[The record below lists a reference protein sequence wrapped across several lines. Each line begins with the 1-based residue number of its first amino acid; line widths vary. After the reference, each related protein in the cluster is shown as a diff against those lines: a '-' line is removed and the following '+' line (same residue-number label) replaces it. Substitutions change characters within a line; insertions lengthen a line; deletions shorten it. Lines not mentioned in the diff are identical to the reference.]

1 MNVSYIKLNYLHSN
15 PKRNETKQQQQQQQ
29 QQNKYFEI
37 QLASLSLFKILFI
50 NVRLELE
57 Q

>member
-29 QQNKYFEI
+29 NKYFEI
-37 QLASLSLFKILFI
+37 QLASLSLFKMLFI

>member
-15 PKRNETKQQQQQQQ
+15 PKRNETKQ
-29 QQNKYFEI
+29 NKYFEI
-37 QLASLSLFKILFI
+37 QLASLSLFKKLFI
-50 NVRLELE
+50 NVMLELE